1 MSRKHLEKLFESFQL
16 APYKQYFE
24 RNIIFIC
31 LYKSAIHCEFDGCRT
46 DQVNAT
52 LLQAMIFPRSILHHF
67 LVLFVSKH
75 EDAMNHLQTD

>member
-46 DQVNAT
+46 DQSQCNAV
-52 LLQAMIFPRSILHHF
+52 AGNDFPEINPASF
-67 LVLFVSKH
+67 FGTVCFK
-75 EDAMNHLQTD
+75 T